1 MFLTV
6 LAIVLVV
13 GAPLGLLVAREWGL
27 LHGRDDSV
35 AEFDDV
41 TSALA
46 RASRTKT

>member
-6 LAIVLVV
+6 LSILLAV
-13 GAPLGLLVAREWGL
+13 GAPLGLLVAREWRL

-41 TSALA
+41 TTALA
-46 RASRTKT
+46 RASRTET